1 MNQKSLSVKKKT
13 HKQILS
19 YLNDKKILRIFKEF
33 ENSLNTKNNN
43 FAVAVSGGPD
53 SLSLAFLAKCFS
65 IKHKID
71 VKYFIVDHKLRKDS
85 SNEAKIVINTL
96 KKIDIS
102 CKILT
107 WNGKKPFINIQAI
120 ARDKRYIL
128 LVQECKKNNIKHI
141 LFGHHLDDLFE
152 NFLIRILR
160 GSGLNGLISLDK
172 KTKYKD
178 KNTEILRP
186 LLGLE
191 KKDLTYLSKKIFN
204 FFIKDPSN
212 KNENFK
218 RIRIRNLLSSL
229 ENEGLDKKK
238 FLLTINNLKDSDKS
252 IKFYVKKN
260 IEKNSTFL
268 KKKNFI
274 ILNNDFFNQSHEVIF
289 RSLTK
294 IIQIIGKKYYP
305 VRGKS
310 ISEMIKKIESNSITK
325 VTLGGCFI
333 EKINKSLIISK
344 ENKDKSK
351 IL

>member
-1 MNQKSLSVKKKT
+1 MNQKSLSAINKT
-13 HKQILS
+13 HKKILS

-33 ENSLNTKNNN
+33 EKSLNTRKNN
-43 FAVAVSGGPD
+43 FAVAVSGGSD

-65 IKHKID
+65 LKYKID
-71 VKYFIVDHKLRKDS
+71 VKYFVVDHNLRKES
-85 SNEAKIVINTL
+85 SNEAKIVTNVL
-96 KKIDIS
+96 KKIDIF
-102 CKILT
+102 CKTLT
-107 WNGKKPFINIQAI
+107 WNGKKPFTNIQAI
-120 ARDKRYIL
+120 ARDKRYKL

-186 LLGLE
+186 LLNLE
-191 KKDLTYLSKKIFN
+191 KKDLVYLTKKVFN

-212 KNENFK
+212 KNESFK

-229 ENEGLDKKK
+229 EKEGLDKKK

-252 IKFYVKKN
+252 IKFYIKKN
-260 IEKNSTFL
+260 IEKNSTFF
-268 KKKNFI
+268 KKKNVI

-289 RSLTK
+289 RSLTS
-294 IIQIIGKKYYP
+294 IITIIGQKYYP

-310 ISEMIKKIESNSITK
+310 LNEMIKKFESRSITK
-325 VTLGGCFI
+325 STLGGCFI
-333 EKINKSLIISK
+333 EKINESVLISK
-344 ENKDKSK
+344 EYKGKSK